1 MSKAIASARDSA
13 KVGLHVRPRIIEAPE
28 LIAKYSVKHY
38 NRLTG
43 EVYSHEEFENLIV
56 NAGLTY
62 LVGSA
67 LLSTTAITTW
77 YLGLTAA
84 SPTIAAADTMGSHAG
99 WTEFTTYSE
108 AVRQTAT
115 LVAGAAGAAG
125 NSASPATFSINGSG
139 TIGGVFLT
147 SNNTKSGTTG
157 TLFSAKALPG
167 GNRAVVDTDA
177 VDVTWSI
184 AVTSS

>member
-1 MSKAIASARDSA
+1 MSNSRATA
-13 KVGLHVRPRIIEAPE
+13 KDAAKIGLHVRPTLIEVPR
-28 LIAKYSVKHY
+28 LIARYSVRHY
-38 NRLTG
+38 NKLTG
-43 EVYSHEEFENLIV
+43 ETYSHEEFENLIV

-67 LLSTTAITTW
+67 LLGTTPITTW
-77 YLGLTAA
+77 YLGLQAA
-84 SPTIAAADTMGSHAG
+84 SPTNAAADTMGSHAG

-108 AVRQTAT
+108 AARQTAT

-125 NSASPATFSINGSG
+125 NSAAPATFSINGSG

-147 SNNTKSGTTG
+147 SSNTKSGTTG
-157 TLFSAKALPG
+157 TLFSGKALPG

>member
-1 MSKAIASARDSA
+1 MGARDTVTATVHKRPSVDEHGSL
-13 KVGLHVRPRIIEAPE
+13 VGSFHLRCYDRA
-28 LIAKYSVKHY
+28 
-38 NRLTG
+38 TG
-43 EVYSHEEFENLIV
+43 ETKWEETFDNLIV
-56 NAGLTY
+56 SAGLTY

-67 LLSTTAITTW
+67 LLATTAITTW
-77 YLGLTAA
+77 YLGLQSSAPTNAA
-84 SPTIAAADTMGSHAG
+84 GDTMSSHAG

-108 AVRQTAT
+108 SVRQTAT

-147 SNNTKSGTTG
+147 SNSTKSGTTG
-157 TLFSAKALPG
+157 TLFSGKALPG
-167 GNRAVVDTDA
+167 GDRAVVNTDA

-184 AVTSS
+184 AATSS